1 MTSVVVIEIG
11 GLRGYLA
18 VALEAEGFAARTYE
32 TLPQTDAAEIV
43 LIAAPAADASVFE
56 ELAALRVRAPDAI
69 VVIAT
74 DSDVLAERL
83 ACYEAGADACF
94 HRPFHLSELAAKLR
108 ALLRRRGGGATAL
121 ITGGDAVLDHRG
133 LELKV
138 GDRRQDLTRR
148 ETELLALLARANGA
162 LVEREAV
169 LREAWGAPS
178 SMTHNSVDVYVGYVR
193 RKLAR
198 LSSNVTVRTVRG
210 VGFRL
215 VRKAPPAVGR
225 GASPS
230 HK

>member
-18 VALEAEGFAARTYE
+18 TALAAEGFQARTYE
-32 TLPQTDAAEIV
+32 TLPDDDDAEII
-43 LIAAPAADASVFE
+43 LIAAPAADARVFS
-56 ELAALRVRAPDAI
+56 ELGALRARSPDAI
-69 VVIAT
+69 AVIAT
-74 DSDVLAERL
+74 DADVLAERL

-94 HRPFHLSELAAKLR
+94 HRPFHLSELGAKLR
-108 ALLRRRGGGATAL
+108 ALLRRRGGGAVAL

-138 GDRRQDLTRR
+138 GERRQDLTRR

-162 LVEREAV
+162 LVERESV

-178 SMTHNSVDVYVGYVR
+178 SMTNNSVDVYVGYVR
-193 RKLAR
+193 RKLA
-198 LSSNVTVRTVRG
+198 LLGSNVTVRTVRG

-215 VRKAPPAVGR
+215 VRKPPAAPGR
-225 GASPS
+225 GAVTR
-230 HK
+230 KK

>member
-18 VALEAEGFAARTYE
+18 TALDAEGFAARTFE
-32 TLPQTDAAEIV
+32 TLPETGAAEIV
-43 LIAAPAADASVFE
+43 LIAAPAADARVFA

-69 VVIAT
+69 AVVAT
-74 DSDVLAERL
+74 DADVLAERL

-108 ALLRRRGGGATAL
+108 ALLRRRGGGAMAL

-162 LVEREAV
+162 LVDRESV

-193 RKLAR
+193 RKLAK
-198 LSSNVTVRTVRG
+198 LGSDVTVRTVRG
-210 VGFRL
+210 AGFHL
-215 VRKAPPAVGR
+215 VRRPAPAPAR
-225 GASPS
+225 SAAAIR
-230 HK
+230 K